1 MITLEEVTVMTGVE
15 YFYNDLWAKAKS
27 LLKEDSSI
35 GKLVYETYFEESN
48 LVFLNEEKAII
59 AVPTNLQKMILSQK
73 LHLIG
78 TVLGSILNHSVNIQA
93 KPFRLFPH
101 N

>member
-15 YFYNDLWAKAKS
+15 YFYNDLWAKAKN

-59 AVPTNLQKMILSQK
+59 AVPTNLQKMILSE
-73 LHLIG
+73 
-78 TVLGSILNHSVNIQA
+78 TV
-93 KPFRLFPH
+93 P
-101 N
+101 

>member
-1 MITLEEVTVMTGVE
+1 MTGVE

-48 LVFLNEEKAII
+48 LFMK
-59 AVPTNLQKMILSQK
+59 
-73 LHLIG
+73 
-78 TVLGSILNHSVNIQA
+78 
-93 KPFRLFPH
+93 
-101 N
+101 